1 VAAPTTP
8 PLSGPGT
15 VISFGA
21 TGRGAVTALYAHG
34 VIQNPAILSFQNR
47 TPHHPHTVRLTTY
60 RIPASSAARA
70 SLPLPTLATLGTALP
85 EGRLVI
91 RRRHWL

>member
-21 TGRGAVTALYAHG
+21 TGHGAVTALYAHG
-34 VIQNPAILSFQNR
+34 VIQNPAILSSQTR
-47 TPHHPHTVRLTTY
+47 TP
-60 RIPASSAARA
+60 SA
-70 SLPLPTLATLGTALP
+70 
-85 EGRLVI
+85 
-91 RRRHWL
+91 